1 MAADSQLRRQLV
13 RDELSSMRRLG
24 RDRRD
29 ASTRLPV
36 LSRTGPLAR
45 KPGSDVVTGSI
56 AVKKVNRRRDGRQ

>member
-1 MAADSQLRRQLV
+1 MVVDSSPLRQLV

-45 KPGSDVVTGSI
+45 KPPEIATGSKG
-56 AVKKVNRRRDGRQ
+56 AMKQPGEPR

>member
-1 MAADSQLRRQLV
+1 MAADPQLRRQLV

-45 KPGSDVVTGSI
+45 KPAEDATGSKG
-56 AVKKVNRRRDGRQ
+56 AKTRPGKSR

>member
-1 MAADSQLRRQLV
+1 
-13 RDELSSMRRLG
+13 MRRLG

-45 KPGSDVVTGSI
+45 KPGSDVVNGSI
-56 AVKKVNRRRDGRQ
+56 AVKKVNGRRDGRQ

>member
-1 MAADSQLRRQLV
+1 
-13 RDELSSMRRLG
+13 MRRLG

-45 KPGSDVVTGSI
+45 KRPEIATGSKGAKI
-56 AVKKVNRRRDGRQ
+56 RSGESR

>member
-1 MAADSQLRRQLV
+1 LTRHSHFLRRQLIL
-13 RDELSSMRRLG
+13 DEVESMRRLG

-45 KPGSDVVTGSI
+45 KPAKAAIGSKSSKQPTG
-56 AVKKVNRRRDGRQ
+56 GPP

>member
-1 MAADSQLRRQLV
+1 MATDPQLLRQLV
-13 RDELSSMRRLG
+13 RDELRSMRRLG

-45 KPGSDVVTGSI
+45 KRPETAMESKGAKIRSGEL
-56 AVKKVNRRRDGRQ
+56 R